1 MDSAQP
7 KPEAAASSAP
17 HAAHTDAV
25 PLNST
30 TATTAS
36 SVASDASVASPA
48 AVAAL
53 ANDLAYTLTVA
64 QTRELFVAH
73 NRKVPAERTIQ
84 NYCIEGNIAA
94 QKIRTTYG
102 SEWLINE
109 RSLQNFIQGQ
119 PVLATATT
127 ASHAPQATH
136 TDAVPLNSATATTA
150 SSVASDASVA
160 RFAEVAPI
168 GERRNIAD
176 VLIENARLLAVSEGK
191 DRIIDEKNEQISE
204 LRDDRAFLRDEIREA
219 RRNRDDVKNIAER
232 MLDTLK
238 SMALG
243 RLGMTDVTTSAP
255 EHRQSTTVNPG
266 SQS

>member
-1 MDSAQP
+1 MRRLRRSLRLPYVQLLLPVDTVLRGRFTWYDAQMDSAQP

-17 HAAHTDAV
+17 HAA
-25 PLNST
+25 
-30 TATTAS
+30 
-36 SVASDASVASPA
+36 
-48 AVAAL
+48 
-53 ANDLAYTLTVA
+53 
-64 QTRELFVAH
+64 
-73 NRKVPAERTIQ
+73 
-84 NYCIEGNIAA
+84 
-94 QKIRTTYG
+94 
-102 SEWLINE
+102 
-109 RSLQNFIQGQ
+109 
-119 PVLATATT
+119 
-127 ASHAPQATH
+127 H